1 MDQIEQMQ
9 HSRKKQLPVIND
21 YVHHVLLPGLKYNGK
36 LAVEPADHGR
46 QSHIYFLVGE
56 EFDSVVLRGEENRTQ
71 LRRRIRGHKLL
82 CRLGFDVPDIVYQ
95 DLRAAVRK
103 KYGFYFI
110 AESRILGCYFNAA
123 KDTRSAGDRLGT
135 MLAQMHQVKSWG
147 HGWPGEFRWPGRI
160 IAGIKLYRQVREL
173 LAVYRRRMGQSVDDI
188 ALWLRQQPIR
198 AWLPKPRLTTG
209 GFISSNV
216 MVAGDK
222 VVLIDL
228 ARVRYGNAARDLAQV
243 RYSLTRYDERARAAF
258 FNGYHQSASKALRD
272 EIEVTQPLLECIFL
286 IRMAV
291 KENNA
296 EKYKESVQDLL
307 KYCQIVQ

>member
-1 MDQIEQMQ
+1 MDQLEQMQ
-9 HSRKKQLPVIND
+9 HSRKEQLPVIND
-21 YVHHVLLPGLKYNGK
+21 YVNHVLLPGLKYNGK

-46 QSHIYFLVGE
+46 QSHIYFLEGE
-56 EFDSVVLRGEENRTQ
+56 GFDSVVLRGEENRTQ

-82 CRLGFDVPDIVYQ
+82 RRLGFDVPDIVHQ
-95 DLRAAVRK
+95 DLRDTVRE

-123 KDTRSAGDRLGT
+123 KDSRSAGARLGA
-135 MLAQMHQVKSWG
+135 MLAQMHQIKSWG

-173 LAVYRRRMGQSVDDI
+173 LAVYRRRIGQSLDDI
-188 ALWLRQQPIR
+188 ALWLRRQPIR
-198 AWLPKPRLTTG
+198 AWFPKPRLTTG

-216 MVAGDK
+216 MVAEEK
-222 VVLIDL
+222 VTLIDL
-228 ARVRYGNAARDLAQV
+228 ARVRYGNAARDLAQI
-243 RYSLTRYDERARAAF
+243 RYSLTRFDEKARAAF
-258 FNGYHQSASKALRD
+258 VKGYHQSASRALQA
-272 EIEVTQPLLECIFL
+272 EIEITQPLFECIFL

-296 EKYKESVQDLL
+296 ERQKECVQELL
-307 KYCQIVQ
+307 KYCQI